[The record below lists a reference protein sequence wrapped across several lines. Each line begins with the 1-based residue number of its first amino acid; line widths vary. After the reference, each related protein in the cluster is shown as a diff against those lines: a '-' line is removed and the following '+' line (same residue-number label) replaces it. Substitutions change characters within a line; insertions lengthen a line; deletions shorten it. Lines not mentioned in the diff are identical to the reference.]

1 MKNILEFPKNKIIRD
16 VPVNVEVIEK
26 AKEKAIASFADQ
38 VVGSIVENLLEQL
51 DSVGVDTSN
60 DEFFKDFSLTIDSV
74 RSTVYR
80 HFKMTHHLHEL
91 IDNGTISISDA
102 QPDSANNEVETQLDS

>member
-1 MKNILEFPKNKIIRD
+1 MKILEFPKNKIIRD
-16 VPVNVEVIEK
+16 VPMNVEVIEK
-26 AKEKAIASFADQ
+26 AKEKAIASFAEQ
-38 VVGSIVENLLEQL
+38 LVGSIVENLLEQL
-51 DSVGVDTSN
+51 DSVGVDTNN

-80 HFKMTHHLHEL
+80 HFKMPHHLHEL

-102 QPDSANNEVETQLDS
+102 QPDSANNEVEMQLDS